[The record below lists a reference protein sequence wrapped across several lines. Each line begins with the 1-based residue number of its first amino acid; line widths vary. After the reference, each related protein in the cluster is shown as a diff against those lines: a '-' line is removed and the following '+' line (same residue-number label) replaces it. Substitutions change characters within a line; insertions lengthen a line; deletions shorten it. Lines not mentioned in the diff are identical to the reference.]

1 MKFLNVINELIVAF
15 FSGVLGFT
23 IAVPKVEITVCLDE
37 DPVDSDVIV
46 LLEDPLQ
53 GKNVHQ
59 QIKLFFYFVIIRRGR
74 WVYAHIIFYKVY
86 RPPVYKGTAVF
97 LIEISIKEKRL

>member
-1 MKFLNVINELIVAF
+1 MVNELIVAF

-37 DPVDSDVIV
+37 DPVDNDIIV

-53 GKNVHQ
+53 GKNVYS
-59 QIKLFFYFVIIRRGR
+59 FFFSDEDG
-74 WVYAHIIFYKVY
+74 HMF
-86 RPPVYKGTAVF
+86 T
-97 LIEISIKEKRL
+97 